1 MNNLFKLVN
10 YVFCSVNQLQTTF
23 SGIVRHSNI
32 LGYTVA
38 QNFMVKPVLTPIC
51 TTPRMITVKRLE
63 MSETPPPTYEE
74 SCIPGY
80 VDATLPLQPG
90 YRPSIPLEGNFLL
103 WRQIYTLLLNL
114 NKSCLLPIV
123 LFLNWKN
130 FSLLTTALQPSTVI
144 VTNNLRLQPQ
154 LGTSPVRMICPIC
167 NSTIITRIH
176 KQPGTVSYIVAIV
189 LCFL

>member
-1 MNNLFKLVN
+1 MN
-10 YVFCSVNQLQTTF
+10 YVFFSVNQLKTTF
-23 SGIVRHSNI
+23 SGIVRHRNI

-38 QNFMVKPVLTPIC
+38 QNFMVKPVLTPFC

-103 WRQIYTLLLNL
+103 F
-114 NKSCLLPIV
+114 P
-123 LFLNWKN
+123 
-130 FSLLTTALQPSTVI
+130 
-144 VTNNLRLQPQ
+144 
-154 LGTSPVRMICPIC
+154 
-167 NSTIITRIH
+167 
-176 KQPGTVSYIVAIV
+176 
-189 LCFL
+189 